1 MASNDRNPGAG
12 SARPTADGHRVPGH
26 DKQQILDRIALQRE
40 RLSARRAARAQ
51 AVAAA
56 QGPEGADGSDSFAA
70 RAMLFAREHP
80 VAVAAAAG
88 IALMA
93 GPGRLIKWATVL
105 LPIVMR
111 YTSR

>member
-1 MASNDRNPGAG
+1 MASNDRIPGSGRSG
-12 SARPTADGHRVPGH
+12 STANGHRVPSD

-51 AVAAA
+51 AASTAQAAD
-56 QGPEGADGSDSFAA
+56 GADASDSFAA
-70 RAMLFAREHP
+70 RAMAFAREHP

-88 IALMA
+88 VALMA
-93 GPGRLIKWATVL
+93 GPARLIKWGTVL

>member
-12 SARPTADGHRVPGH
+12 SARSTTDGHRVPGP
-26 DKQQILDRIALQRE
+26 DKQHILDRIAVQRE

-51 AVAAA
+51 AAAAA
-56 QGPEGADGSDSFAA
+56 QAQGGAESSDSFAA
-70 RAMLFAREHP
+70 RAMVFAREHP